1 MILWLIEFLPY
12 LWVVTVPVYG
22 SFCGIDLILRISI
35 LLYVYVI
42 AGEMVPKSMVSM
54 VRKSNVNYCF
64 NVGKEIKL
72 YLSMV
77 FLHPADSSTRFDY
90 FMRMFFY
97 SVSRLKL
104 QVLVGHKSYIYCQ
117 SQVTFFHHFLTILNK
132 NTHTCEKKYN

>member
-72 YLSMV
+72 YLSRV

-90 FMRMFFY
+90 FMRMFSFKTAG
-97 SVSRLKL
+97 VS
-104 QVLVGHKSYIYCQ
+104 GA
-117 SQVTFFHHFLTILNK
+117 
-132 NTHTCEKKYN
+132 